1 MFERPIINGQCS
13 DSTTSDKRLMQ
24 FRSHVLHSV
33 LEGFVQRR
41 SHLVL
46 QRALPPKEEWVFF
59 LKMTEVQT
67 SLYKEFISY
76 IRLMSEMG
84 HSSPNPIKAFAVC
97 CKIWNHPDVLYNV
110 AVAKKEQSDVLDD
123 LEDLAEEVEGFKSK
137 LTRKKPK
144 RLEPGFSD
152 NGVKISK
159 VESLTGLG
167 NGEDSDGFPIF
178 CNWSERDRQG
188 PSSYNNSNSRDG
200 NKDSL
205 LSLEWALPALKD
217 YTPNVLEN
225 GTKFELL
232 FIIIQEC
239 ASIGDKLLVFS
250 QSLLTLD
257 LIELFLGMKF
267 QWVKNRD
274 YFRLDGSTG
283 GLERERLIKEF
294 NSSSRPELRVF
305 LVSTRAGSLG
315 INLIG
320 ANRVVVFDASWN
332 PCHDC
337 QAVCRIYR

>member
-1 MFERPIINGQCS
+1 
-13 DSTTSDKRLMQ
+13 MQ

-46 QRALPPKEEWVFF
+46 QKALPPKEEWVF
-59 LKMTEVQT
+59 LVKMTPIQT
-67 SLYKEFISY
+67 KLYKEFISY
-76 IRLMSEMG
+76 IRLMAEMG
-84 HSSPNPIKAFAVC
+84 NSSPNPIKAFAIC

-110 AVAKKEQSDVLDD
+110 AVAKKEQSNVLDD
-123 LEDLAEEVEGFKSK
+123 LEDLAEEVEEGFKK
-137 LTRKKPK
+137 RIPRRKPK
-144 RLEPGFSD
+144 CGDSDMTSKNNSSESGPGVR
-152 NGVKISK
+152 NG
-159 VESLTGLG
+159 
-167 NGEDSDGFPIF
+167 DADDGFPIF
-178 CNWSERDRQG
+178 CNWGESQG
-188 PSSYNNSNSRDG
+188 PSSYNYSNSRERDT
-200 NKDSL
+200 L

-232 FIIIQEC
+232 FIIIQETV
-239 ASIGDKLLVFS
+239 SVGDKLLVFS

-257 LIELFLGMKF
+257 LIEMFLGMKF
-267 QWVKNRD
+267 QWAKNRD

-294 NSSSRPELRVF
+294 NSEGRPELRLF